1 MNQDSPKLQEKPDP
15 PAAPPDS
22 SADLPPNL
30 PELDPATGAEEDEE
44 ARLPEI
50 IDAGAEAVAEGPLA
64 VGRAAIERAVRLA
77 PVSSGVYRMLNAA
90 GDVLYV
96 GKAKSV
102 RKRLASYARPT
113 GQPNV
118 LAQMIAA
125 TATVEIVS
133 TTTEN
138 EALLL

>member
-1 MNQDSPKLQEKPDP
+1 MNQDAPKLE
-15 PAAPPDS
+15 APPDPLKPEREC

-50 IDAGAEAVAEGPLA
+50 VDAGAEAVAEGPLA

-77 PVSSGVYRMLNAA
+77 PASPGVYRMLNAS

-113 GQPNV
+113 GQPTRI
-118 LAQMIAA
+118 ARMIAA
-125 TATVEIVS
+125 TAAVEIVS
-133 TTTEN
+133 TTTET
-138 EALLL
+138 EA

>member
-1 MNQDSPKLQEKPDP
+1 MNQDAPKLE
-15 PAAPPDS
+15 APPDPLKPERDC

-50 IDAGAEAVAEGPLA
+50 VDAGAEAVAEGPLA

-77 PVSSGVYRMLNAA
+77 PASSGVYRMLNAA

-96 GKAKSV
+96 GKTQSV
-102 RKRLASYARPT
+102 RERLPPSSRP
-113 GQPNV
+113 PRP
-118 LAQMIAA
+118 AA
-125 TATVEIVS
+125 PISRVIGA
-133 TTTEN
+133 
-138 EALLL
+138 AAAG